1 LQNPAKVGDVCKTVS
16 KPQPQTPRG
25 LAVRFAQKFLCKIFM
40 IQIVQ
45 AGAV

>member
-1 LQNPAKVGDVCKTVS
+1 MNTK
-16 KPQPQTPRG
+16 PQTPRG
-25 LAVRFAQKFLCKIFM
+25 LAGWFAQNFFCKIFM